1 MDQTENNLDR
11 IRAFDAEEGEWRTIN
26 GAHVLIKNGRIAGGA
41 GGALNGQ
48 PFRGGSLKKMQ
59 AGSKGVNSDVYGNR
73 LDANAKKKERDFKY
87 NEQFR
92 ERQLNR
98 ALNEAMQ
105 DPEIVGRTRTG
116 IPGVHGRP
124 IASSSSLERIRRAE
138 ENYSELRKKLYAE
151 SENEEKALAEAK
163 NKASAFNGKRGDR
176 VERAR
181 KTLERLRQ
189 GRVNQAASTASSLTK
204 MPAGQKGMESG
215 SYGRKLKTQAKE
227 VAEKNRAAMARAN
240 AKYDRNRNARLEQ
253 MGNLMAKASVF
264 PDYSAL
270 ASMYRNAY
278 EKLAREDQREGR
290 ATAATTNALNQEI
303 YDLEGKAARHE
314 SKRGEVASRAQRAL
328 ERYRKSR
335 EAERG
340 GSAVPQQSAAYNTGK
355 KRALEHIKRLTNEGH
370 EDPEALAAVKA
381 EASSYVK
388 KWRDI
393 AKRNP
398 GDETAEKQLGWY
410 ETLEKGWGDML
421 NSVNRS
427 KSRSAVPQ
435 QSAAHATKLG
445 RMQPGSTAVNAGNE
459 AKRLDHNAR
468 VYHRTARRARE
479 AYNARMDKA
488 GGDPNAIEQKKN
500 AYKAKSDENVIRRD
514 QAAASA
520 KERLSKL
527 RQLANSLKA
536 RNPNAFKG

>member
-1 MDQTENNLDR
+1 MDQTKNNLDR

-59 AGSKGVNSDVYGNR
+59 SGS
-73 LDANAKKKERDFKY
+73 
-87 NEQFR
+87 
-92 ERQLNR
+92 
-98 ALNEAMQ
+98 
-105 DPEIVGRTRTG
+105 
-116 IPGVHGRP
+116 
-124 IASSSSLERIRRAE
+124 
-138 ENYSELRKKLYAE
+138 
-151 SENEEKALAEAK
+151 
-163 NKASAFNGKRGDR
+163 
-176 VERAR
+176 
-181 KTLERLRQ
+181 
-189 GRVNQAASTASSLTK
+189 
-204 MPAGQKGMESG
+204 KGMESG
-215 SYGRKLKTQAKE
+215 AYGRKLESQAKE
-227 VAEKNRAAMARAN
+227 VAERNRSAMAR
-240 AKYDRNRNARLEQ
+240 RNAQYDLQHKARMKK
-253 MGNLMAKASVF
+253 MGYLLAEASKF
-264 PDYSAL
+264 PENSPL
-270 ASMYRNAY
+270 QKRYRNAVNAI
-278 EKLAREDQREGR
+278 EKEDQWEASIRTLR
-290 ATAATTNALNQEI
+290 NHSLNQES
-303 YDLEGKAARHE
+303 YDLAGKAARYK

-340 GSAVPQQSAAYNTGK
+340 GSTSPQQSAAYNTGK

-427 KSRSAVPQ
+427 KSREAERGGTSAPQ
-435 QSAAHATKLG
+435 QIAPHATKLG
-445 RMQPGSTAVNAGNE
+445 RMQPGSTAVNAGKE

-479 AYNARMDKA
+479 AYNAKMDKA
-488 GGDPNAIEQKKN
+488 GGEPNAIEQKKS
-500 AYKAKSDENVIRRD
+500 AYKAKSDANVSRRD

>member
-1 MDQTENNLDR
+1 MDQTKNNLDR

-59 AGSKGVNSDVYGNR
+59 AGSKG
-73 LDANAKKKERDFKY
+73 
-87 NEQFR
+87 
-92 ERQLNR
+92 
-98 ALNEAMQ
+98 
-105 DPEIVGRTRTG
+105 
-116 IPGVHGRP
+116 
-124 IASSSSLERIRRAE
+124 
-138 ENYSELRKKLYAE
+138 
-151 SENEEKALAEAK
+151 
-163 NKASAFNGKRGDR
+163 
-176 VERAR
+176 
-181 KTLERLRQ
+181 
-189 GRVNQAASTASSLTK
+189 
-204 MPAGQKGMESG
+204 MESG
-215 SYGRKLKTQAKE
+215 AYGRKLKSQAKE
-227 VAEKNRAAMARAN
+227 VGERNRAAMARGN
-240 AKYDRNRNARLEQ
+240 ARYDRNHKARMNQ
-253 MGNLMAKASVF
+253 MGNLMAEASKL
-264 PDYSAL
+264 PDHSPLEAR
-270 ASMYRNAY
+270 YRNAY
-278 EKLAREDQREGR
+278 EALAREDQREGR
-290 ATAATTNALNQEI
+290 ATAATNHALNQEMFN
-303 YDLEGKAARHE
+303 LEGKAARHE
-314 SKRGEVASRAQRAL
+314 SNRGEVASRAQRAL

-340 GSAVPQQSAAYNTGK
+340 GSTSPQQSAAYNTGK

-427 KSRSAVPQ
+427 KSRGAERGGSAALQ
-435 QSAAHATKLG
+435 QSAPHATKLG
-445 RMQPGSTAVNAGNE
+445 RMQPGSTAVNAGKE

-479 AYNARMDKA
+479 AYNAKMDKA
-488 GGDPNAIEQKKN
+488 GGEPNAIEQKKS
-500 AYKAKSDENVIRRD
+500 AYKAKSDANVSRRD

-520 KERLSKL
+520 KERISKL

>member
-1 MDQTENNLDR
+1 MDQTKNNMDR

-59 AGSKGVNSDVYGNR
+59 SGSN
-73 LDANAKKKERDFKY
+73 
-87 NEQFR
+87 
-92 ERQLNR
+92 
-98 ALNEAMQ
+98 
-105 DPEIVGRTRTG
+105 
-116 IPGVHGRP
+116 
-124 IASSSSLERIRRAE
+124 
-138 ENYSELRKKLYAE
+138 
-151 SENEEKALAEAK
+151 
-163 NKASAFNGKRGDR
+163 
-176 VERAR
+176 
-181 KTLERLRQ
+181 
-189 GRVNQAASTASSLTK
+189 
-204 MPAGQKGMESG
+204 GMESG
-215 SYGRKLKTQAKE
+215 AYGRKLESQAKE
-227 VAEKNRAAMARAN
+227 VAE
-240 AKYDRNRNARLEQ
+240 RNRSSVARRNAEYDLQHKARMRK
-253 MGNLMAKASVF
+253 MGYILAEASKF
-264 PDYSAL
+264 PENSPL
-270 ASMYRNAY
+270 QKRYRNAVNAI
-278 EKLAREDQREGR
+278 EKVDQWEASIRTLR
-290 ATAATTNALNQEI
+290 NHSLNQES
-303 YDLEGKAARHE
+303 YDLAGKAARYK

-340 GSAVPQQSAAYNTGK
+340 GSTSPQQSAAYNTGK

-427 KSRSAVPQ
+427 KSREAERGGTSAPQ
-435 QSAAHATKLG
+435 QSAPHATKLG
-445 RMQPGSTAVNAGNE
+445 RMHPGSTAVNAGKE

-479 AYNARMDKA
+479 AYNAKMDKA
-488 GGDPNAIEQKKN
+488 GGEPNAIEQKKN
-500 AYKAKSDENVIRRD
+500 AYKAKSDENVSRRD

-520 KERLSKL
+520 KERISKL
-527 RQLANSLKA
+527 RQLAKSLKA
-536 RNPNAFKG
+536 RNPHAFKG

>member
-1 MDQTENNLDR
+1 MDQTKNNLER

-26 GAHVLIKNGRIAGGA
+26 GAHVLIKNGRIASGA

-48 PFRGGSLKKMQ
+48 PFRGGSLKKMP
-59 AGSKGVNSDVYGNR
+59 AGS
-73 LDANAKKKERDFKY
+73 
-87 NEQFR
+87 
-92 ERQLNR
+92 
-98 ALNEAMQ
+98 
-105 DPEIVGRTRTG
+105 
-116 IPGVHGRP
+116 
-124 IASSSSLERIRRAE
+124 
-138 ENYSELRKKLYAE
+138 
-151 SENEEKALAEAK
+151 
-163 NKASAFNGKRGDR
+163 
-176 VERAR
+176 
-181 KTLERLRQ
+181 
-189 GRVNQAASTASSLTK
+189 
-204 MPAGQKGMESG
+204 KGMESG
-215 SYGRKLKTQAKE
+215 AYGRKLKSQAKE
-227 VAEKNRAAMARAN
+227 VGEKNRAAIARAN
-240 AKYDRNRNARLEQ
+240 AKHDRNRNERLKQ
-253 MGNLMAKASVF
+253 MGNLMAEASKL
-264 PDYSAL
+264 PDHSPLEAR
-270 ASMYRNAY
+270 YRNAY
-278 EKLAREDQREGR
+278 EALAREDQREGR
-290 ATAATTNALNQEI
+290 ATAATTNSLNQEMF
-303 YDLEGKAARHE
+303 DLAGKAARHE

-340 GSAVPQQSAAYNTGK
+340 GSTSPQQSAAYNTGK

-427 KSRSAVPQ
+427 KSREASPQ
-435 QSAAHATKLG
+435 QSAPHATKLG
-445 RMQPGSTAVNAGNE
+445 RMQPGSTAVNAGKE

-479 AYNARMDKA
+479 AYNAKLDKA
-488 GGDPNAIEQKKN
+488 GGEPNAIEQKKN

-520 KERLSKL
+520 KGRLSQL
-527 RQLANSLKA
+527 RQLAKSLKA

>member
-1 MDQTENNLDR
+1 MDQTKNNLDR

-41 GGALNGQ
+41 GGALNRQ

-59 AGSKGVNSDVYGNR
+59 SGS
-73 LDANAKKKERDFKY
+73 
-87 NEQFR
+87 
-92 ERQLNR
+92 
-98 ALNEAMQ
+98 
-105 DPEIVGRTRTG
+105 
-116 IPGVHGRP
+116 
-124 IASSSSLERIRRAE
+124 
-138 ENYSELRKKLYAE
+138 
-151 SENEEKALAEAK
+151 
-163 NKASAFNGKRGDR
+163 
-176 VERAR
+176 
-181 KTLERLRQ
+181 
-189 GRVNQAASTASSLTK
+189 
-204 MPAGQKGMESG
+204 KGMESG
-215 SYGRKLKTQAKE
+215 AYGRKLKSQAKE

-240 AKYDRNRNARLEQ
+240 ARYDRNHEARVKQ
-253 MGNLMAKASVF
+253 MGNLMAEASKL
-264 PDYSAL
+264 PDHSPLEAR
-270 ASMYRNAY
+270 YRNAY
-278 EKLAREDQREGR
+278 EALVREDQREGR
-290 ATAATTNALNQEI
+290 ATAATNHALNQEMF
-303 YDLEGKAARHE
+303 DLEGKSAHHE
-314 SKRGEVASRAQRAL
+314 SNRGEVASRAQRAL

-340 GSAVPQQSAAYNTGK
+340 GSTSPKQSAAYNTGK

-381 EASSYVK
+381 EASDYVK

-427 KSRSAVPQ
+427 KSREAERGGSTSPKQSAAYNTGKKRALEHIKRLTNEGHEDPEALAAVKAEASDYVKKWRDIAKRNPGDETAEKQLGWYETLEKGWGDMLNSVNRSKSRGAERGGTAAPQ
-435 QSAAHATKLG
+435 QSAPHATKLG
-445 RMQPGSTAVNAGNE
+445 RMQPGSTAVNAGKE

-479 AYNARMDKA
+479 AYNAKMDKA
-488 GGDPNAIEQKKN
+488 GGEPNAIEQKKN

-520 KERLSKL
+520 KGRIAKL
-527 RQLANSLKA
+527 RQLAKSLKA

>member
-1 MDQTENNLDR
+1 MDQTKNNMDR

-41 GGALNGQ
+41 GGVLNGQ

-59 AGSKGVNSDVYGNR
+59 SGS
-73 LDANAKKKERDFKY
+73 
-87 NEQFR
+87 
-92 ERQLNR
+92 
-98 ALNEAMQ
+98 
-105 DPEIVGRTRTG
+105 
-116 IPGVHGRP
+116 
-124 IASSSSLERIRRAE
+124 
-138 ENYSELRKKLYAE
+138 
-151 SENEEKALAEAK
+151 
-163 NKASAFNGKRGDR
+163 
-176 VERAR
+176 
-181 KTLERLRQ
+181 
-189 GRVNQAASTASSLTK
+189 
-204 MPAGQKGMESG
+204 KGMESG
-215 SYGRKLKTQAKE
+215 AYGRKLKSQAKE
-227 VAEKNRAAMARAN
+227 VAEKNRAAIARAN
-240 AKYDRNRNARLEQ
+240 AKYDRNISKRFEQ
-253 MGNLMAKASVF
+253 MEYLMEKASKL
-264 PDYSAL
+264 PDHSQLEAT
-270 ASMYRNAY
+270 YRNAY
-278 EKLAREDQREGR
+278 KALARENQREGR
-290 ATAATTNALNQEI
+290 ATAATTNALNQEMF
-303 YDLEGKAARHE
+303 DLAGKAARHE

-340 GSAVPQQSAAYNTGK
+340 GSTSPQQSAAYNTGK

-370 EDPEALAAVKA
+370 EDPEALAAVKE

-427 KSRSAVPQ
+427 KSREAESGGTSAPQ
-435 QSAAHATKLG
+435 QSAPHATKLG
-445 RMQPGSTAVNAGNE
+445 RMQLGSTAVNAGKE

-479 AYNARMDKA
+479 AYNAKMDKA
-488 GGDPNAIEQKKN
+488 GGEPNAIEQKKN

-520 KERLSKL
+520 KGRLSKL
-527 RQLANSLKA
+527 RQLAKSLKA
-536 RNPNAFKG
+536 RNPHAFKG

>member
-1 MDQTENNLDR
+1 MDQTKNNLER

-59 AGSKGVNSDVYGNR
+59 SGS
-73 LDANAKKKERDFKY
+73 
-87 NEQFR
+87 
-92 ERQLNR
+92 
-98 ALNEAMQ
+98 
-105 DPEIVGRTRTG
+105 
-116 IPGVHGRP
+116 
-124 IASSSSLERIRRAE
+124 
-138 ENYSELRKKLYAE
+138 
-151 SENEEKALAEAK
+151 
-163 NKASAFNGKRGDR
+163 
-176 VERAR
+176 
-181 KTLERLRQ
+181 
-189 GRVNQAASTASSLTK
+189 
-204 MPAGQKGMESG
+204 KGMESG
-215 SYGRKLKTQAKE
+215 AYGRKLKSQAKE
-227 VAEKNRAAMARAN
+227 VAEKNRAAIARAN
-240 AKYDRNRNARLEQ
+240 AKHERNRNERLKQ
-253 MGNLMAKASVF
+253 MGNLMAEASKL
-264 PDYSAL
+264 PDHSPLEAR
-270 ASMYRNAY
+270 YRNAY
-278 EKLAREDQREGR
+278 EALAREDQREGR
-290 ATAATTNALNQEI
+290 ATAATTNALNQEMF
-303 YDLEGKAARHE
+303 DLAGKAARHE
-314 SKRGEVASRAQRAL
+314 SNRGEVASRAQRAL

-340 GSAVPQQSAAYNTGK
+340 GSSAPQQSAAYNTGK
-355 KRALEHIKRLTNEGH
+355 KRAIEHIKRLTNEGH

-427 KSRSAVPQ
+427 KSRSSAPQ
-435 QSAAHATKLG
+435 QSAPHATKLG

-520 KERLSKL
+520 KGRLSNL
-527 RQLANSLKA
+527 RQLAKSLKA
-536 RNPNAFKG
+536 RNPHAFKG

>member
-1 MDQTENNLDR
+1 MDQTKNNLDR

-26 GAHVLIKNGRIAGGA
+26 GAHVLIKNGRIASGA

-48 PFRGGSLKKMQ
+48 PFRGGSLQKMQ
-59 AGSKGVNSDVYGNR
+59 AGSKG
-73 LDANAKKKERDFKY
+73 
-87 NEQFR
+87 
-92 ERQLNR
+92 
-98 ALNEAMQ
+98 
-105 DPEIVGRTRTG
+105 
-116 IPGVHGRP
+116 
-124 IASSSSLERIRRAE
+124 
-138 ENYSELRKKLYAE
+138 
-151 SENEEKALAEAK
+151 
-163 NKASAFNGKRGDR
+163 
-176 VERAR
+176 
-181 KTLERLRQ
+181 
-189 GRVNQAASTASSLTK
+189 
-204 MPAGQKGMESG
+204 MESG
-215 SYGRKLKTQAKE
+215 AYGRKLESQTKE
-227 VAEKNRAAMARAN
+227 VAERNRSAMAR
-240 AKYDRNRNARLEQ
+240 RNAQYDLQHKARMKK
-253 MGNLMAKASVF
+253 MGHLLAEGSKF
-264 PDYSAL
+264 PENSPL
-270 ASMYRNAY
+270 QKRYRNTVNAI
-278 EKLAREDQREGR
+278 EKADQWEASIRTLR
-290 ATAATTNALNQEI
+290 NQALNQEI
-303 YDLEGKAARHE
+303 FDLADKAARYK

-340 GSAVPQQSAAYNTGK
+340 GSTSPQQSAAYNTGK

-427 KSRSAVPQ
+427 KSREAERGGAAAPQ
-435 QSAAHATKLG
+435 QSAPHATKLG
-445 RMQPGSTAVNAGNE
+445 RMQPGSTAVNAGKE

-479 AYNARMDKA
+479 AYNAKMDKA
-488 GGDPNAIEQKKN
+488 GGEPNAIEQKKN
-500 AYKAKSDENVIRRD
+500 AYKVKSDENVIRRD

-520 KERLSKL
+520 KGRLSKL
-527 RQLANSLKA
+527 RQLAKSLKA

>member
-1 MDQTENNLDR
+1 MDQTKNNLDR

-59 AGSKGVNSDVYGNR
+59 SGS
-73 LDANAKKKERDFKY
+73 
-87 NEQFR
+87 
-92 ERQLNR
+92 
-98 ALNEAMQ
+98 
-105 DPEIVGRTRTG
+105 
-116 IPGVHGRP
+116 
-124 IASSSSLERIRRAE
+124 
-138 ENYSELRKKLYAE
+138 
-151 SENEEKALAEAK
+151 
-163 NKASAFNGKRGDR
+163 
-176 VERAR
+176 
-181 KTLERLRQ
+181 
-189 GRVNQAASTASSLTK
+189 
-204 MPAGQKGMESG
+204 KGMESG
-215 SYGRKLKTQAKE
+215 AYGRKLNAQAKE
-227 VAEKNRAAMARAN
+227 VGEKNRAAIARAN
-240 AKYDRNRNARLEQ
+240 AKHDRNRNERLKQ
-253 MGNLMAKASVF
+253 MGNLMGEASKL
-264 PDYSAL
+264 PDHSPLEAR
-270 ASMYRNAY
+270 YRNAY
-278 EKLAREDQREGR
+278 EALAREDQREGR
-290 ATAATTNALNQEI
+290 ATAATTNALTQEMF
-303 YDLEGKAARHE
+303 DLEGKAARHE
-314 SKRGEVASRAQRAL
+314 SNRGEVASRAQRAL

-340 GSAVPQQSAAYNTGK
+340 GSTSPKQSAAYNTGK

-427 KSRSAVPQ
+427 KSREAGRGGSTSPQRSAY
-435 QSAAHATKLG
+435 HATKLG
-445 RMQPGSTAVNAGNE
+445 RMQSGSKAVNAGNE

-520 KERLSKL
+520 KGRLSQL
-527 RQLANSLKA
+527 RQLAKSLKE

>member
-1 MDQTENNLDR
+1 MDQTKNNLER

-26 GAHVLIKNGRIAGGA
+26 GAHVLIKNGRIASGA
-41 GGALNGQ
+41 GGALNGK

-59 AGSKGVNSDVYGNR
+59 SGS
-73 LDANAKKKERDFKY
+73 
-87 NEQFR
+87 
-92 ERQLNR
+92 
-98 ALNEAMQ
+98 
-105 DPEIVGRTRTG
+105 
-116 IPGVHGRP
+116 
-124 IASSSSLERIRRAE
+124 
-138 ENYSELRKKLYAE
+138 
-151 SENEEKALAEAK
+151 
-163 NKASAFNGKRGDR
+163 
-176 VERAR
+176 
-181 KTLERLRQ
+181 
-189 GRVNQAASTASSLTK
+189 
-204 MPAGQKGMESG
+204 KGMESG
-215 SYGRKLKTQAKE
+215 AYGRKLESQAKE
-227 VAEKNRAAMARAN
+227 VAERNRSSMAR
-240 AKYDRNRNARLEQ
+240 RNAQYDLQHKARMKK
-253 MGNLMAKASVF
+253 MGYLLAEASKF
-264 PDYSAL
+264 PENSPL
-270 ASMYRNAY
+270 QKRYRNAVNAI
-278 EKLAREDQREGR
+278 EKEDQWEASIRTLR
-290 ATAATTNALNQEI
+290 NHSLNQES
-303 YDLEGKAARHE
+303 YDLAGKAARYK

-340 GSAVPQQSAAYNTGK
+340 GSTSPQQSAAYNTGK

-427 KSRSAVPQ
+427 KSLEASPQ
-435 QSAAHATKLG
+435 QSAPHATKLG
-445 RMQPGSTAVNAGNE
+445 RMQPGSTAVNAGKE

-479 AYNARMDKA
+479 AYNAKMDKA
-488 GGDPNAIEQKKN
+488 GGEPNAIEQKKN

-520 KERLSKL
+520 KGRLSKL
-527 RQLANSLKA
+527 RQLAKSLKA
-536 RNPNAFKG
+536 RNPNAFKV

>member
-1 MDQTENNLDR
+1 MDQTKNNLER

-41 GGALNGQ
+41 GGVLNGQ

-59 AGSKGVNSDVYGNR
+59 SGS
-73 LDANAKKKERDFKY
+73 
-87 NEQFR
+87 
-92 ERQLNR
+92 
-98 ALNEAMQ
+98 
-105 DPEIVGRTRTG
+105 
-116 IPGVHGRP
+116 
-124 IASSSSLERIRRAE
+124 
-138 ENYSELRKKLYAE
+138 
-151 SENEEKALAEAK
+151 
-163 NKASAFNGKRGDR
+163 
-176 VERAR
+176 
-181 KTLERLRQ
+181 
-189 GRVNQAASTASSLTK
+189 
-204 MPAGQKGMESG
+204 KGMESG
-215 SYGRKLKTQAKE
+215 AYGRKLKSQAKE
-227 VAEKNRAAMARAN
+227 VAEKNRAAIARAN
-240 AKYDRNRNARLEQ
+240 AKYDRNISKRFEQ
-253 MGNLMAKASVF
+253 MGYLMEKASKL
-264 PDYSAL
+264 PDHSPLEAT
-270 ASMYRNAY
+270 YRNAY
-278 EKLAREDQREGR
+278 EALARQNQREGR
-290 ATAATTNALNQEI
+290 ATAATTHALNQEMF
-303 YDLEGKAARHE
+303 DLAGKAARYE

-340 GSAVPQQSAAYNTGK
+340 GAAAPQQSAAYNTGK

-393 AKRNP
+393 VKRNP

-427 KSRSAVPQ
+427 KSREAARGGAAAPQ
-435 QSAAHATKLG
+435 QSAPHATKLG

-520 KERLSKL
+520 KGRLSNL
-527 RQLANSLKA
+527 RQLAKSLKA